1 MTHRAAPP
9 TPHLMPVAEAPA
21 PDPLAA
27 TVAEVAAAYAVARRE
42 RERANDLGQSAAVFA
57 RAVVALR
64 SRLVAAHG
72 EAGGGA
78 IWRLALARYTTGP
91 ERRSIA

>member
-1 MTHRAAPP
+1 MTYRAAPP
-9 TPHLMPVAEAPA
+9 TPRLVPVAEAPA
-21 PDPLAA
+21 PDLIAA
-27 TVAEVAAAYAVARRE
+27 AVAEVAAAYAAARRE
-42 RERANDLGQSAAVFA
+42 REHADDLGQTAAVFA

-78 IWRLALARYTTGP
+78 IWRLALARYTTAP
-91 ERRSIA
+91 ERRPIG